1 MFASTGFGLLGRRWS
16 CVALGGLLA
25 LVLTGGVVLGVE
37 RPAVAST
44 PTPIPTLYVQSN
56 PDAGPLPS
64 HKFRVQTWIVA
75 DADTGDVLAAQD
87 PHRRMPPASTMK
99 LLTLFSM
106 LPRLQADSSY
116 VATKQDATAE
126 GSKVGLAAGSSY
138 AVQDLYHGMF
148 MPSGNDAA
156 SAVANAYGGWERTTK
171 VMNSEAARLHARDTN
186 AVNPSGLDDQ
196 NQYSSAYDMA
206 LIMREAIKRDDF
218 LKIASLRETTVPGPE
233 HPDGSARGEVKIWTE
248 NRLLLNGYPGTIAG
262 KTGFTSQAGR
272 TFVAAVR
279 RNGKT
284 LIVAM
289 MHSSFATEHS
299 AQALFDWGFAN
310 HDKVTPITRLESPDP
325 LAAMPVP
332 RAAQILDANGAPV
345 PGKNARLPDDDVVA
359 VAATSGGVSPLTYL
373 GWVLLIMLA
382 TIVALRIRVIIRSR
396 ASKKVECSRAVSAA
410 HSQTPAHATHQPSE
424 IDLRSI
430 APVLRQD
437 QDADSPTN
445 PIRW

>member
-1 MFASTGFGLLGRRWS
+1 MFVSTGFGLPRRTWS
-16 CVALGGLLA
+16 RIVPTGLVT
-25 LVLTGGVVLGVE
+25 LVLTGGMMLGLQGT
-37 RPAVAST
+37 AVAST
-44 PTPIPTLYVQSN
+44 PTPVPTLYVQSN
-56 PDAGPLPS
+56 PDASPLPTR
-64 HKFRVQTWIVA
+64 KFRVQTWIVA

-138 AVQDLYHGMF
+138 SVQDLYHGMF

-186 AVNPSGLDDQ
+186 VVNPSGLDDQ

-279 RNGKT
+279 RNGRT

-310 HDKVTPITRLESPDP
+310 HDKVTPITQLESPDP
-325 LAAMPVP
+325 VAAMPVP
-332 RAAQILDANGAPV
+332 RAAQVLDVNGAPV
-345 PGKNARLPDDDVVA
+345 PGKNARLPDDDVA
-359 VAATSGGVSPLTYL
+359 TVAATNGGVAPWTYL
-373 GWVLLIMLA
+373 GWVLLVMLA
-382 TIVALRIRVIIRSR
+382 TIVALRVRVLIRSR
-396 ASKKVECSRAVSAA
+396 ASRKSVSDQAPSAA
-410 HSQTPAHATHQPSE
+410 QPPMTQQPSE
-424 IDLRSI
+424 IDLRSV
-430 APVLRQD
+430 APVLRHD
-437 QDADSPTN
+437 RDAGTGTN

>member
-1 MFASTGFGLLGRRWS
+1 MFVSTGFGLPRRTWS
-16 CVALGGLLA
+16 RIVPTGLVT
-25 LVLTGGVVLGVE
+25 LVLTGGMMLGLQGT
-37 RPAVAST
+37 AVAST
-44 PTPIPTLYVQSN
+44 PTPVPTLYVQSN
-56 PDAGPLPS
+56 PDASPLPTR
-64 HKFRVQTWIVA
+64 KFRVQTWIVA

-106 LPRLQADSSY
+106 LPRLQAGSSY

-138 AVQDLYHGMF
+138 SVQDLYHGMF

-186 AVNPSGLDDQ
+186 VVNPSGLDDQ

-279 RNGKT
+279 RNGRT

-310 HDKVTPITRLESPDP
+310 HDKVTPITQLESPDP
-325 LAAMPVP
+325 VAAMPVP
-332 RAAQILDANGAPV
+332 RAAQVLDVNGAPV
-345 PGKNARLPDDDVVA
+345 PGKNARLPDDDVA
-359 VAATSGGVSPLTYL
+359 TVAATNGGVAPWTYL
-373 GWVLLIMLA
+373 GWVLLVMLA
-382 TIVALRIRVIIRSR
+382 TIVALRVRVLIRSR
-396 ASKKVECSRAVSAA
+396 ASRRSALDQAPSAA
-410 HSQTPAHATHQPSE
+410 QPPMTQQPSE
-424 IDLRSI
+424 IDLRSV

-437 QDADSPTN
+437 RDAGTGTN